1 MKQTDTYDV
10 AIVGGGIGALSAG
23 LFAAA
28 SGLRT
33 VIITEIVLG
42 GQLINLEEV
51 VRFPG
56 ITEPISGS
64 ELASRIETQAIEA
77 GAEFVFD
84 DVTALSAQ
92 DDGFL
97 VTGLSVQVR
106 ARTVIAATGATR
118 RRLGLTGEDGLEG
131 RGVSYCGTCDGPFF
145 KEKAVIV
152 VGDTDFAGREALVVA
167 RYASEVAIVSA
178 SDGPRLS
185 PGTRAAIDADER
197 IEVLA
202 GSEVSALVEDDG
214 LLGSVSIRR
223 RKDGVVF
230 DRAVSG
236 LFVNNGLRPNSDL
249 LRPLLMLAPDDSVPV
264 DEGMGTTVPG
274 LFAVGEL
281 RSAFP
286 GYAVTAA
293 SDGATAA
300 ASAYEHLRVAT
311 STG

>member
-28 SGLRT
+28 YGLRT
-33 VIITEIVLG
+33 VIVTEIVMG

-64 ELASRIETQAIEA
+64 ELASRIDTQAIEA

-92 DDGFL
+92 YGGFL
-97 VTGLSVQVR
+97 ITGLSARVR

-118 RRLGLTGEDGLEG
+118 RRLGLTGEDSLEG

-145 KEKAVIV
+145 KGKAVIV

-197 IEVLA
+197 IEVLGGA
-202 GSEVSALVEDDG
+202 EVSALVEDDG

-230 DRAVSG
+230 DRTVSG

-249 LRPLLMLAPDDSVPV
+249 LGPLLTLAPDDSVPV

-293 SDGATAA
+293 SDSATAA
-300 ASAYEHLRVAT
+300 ASAYEYLRVTT